1 MCKSDCINETI
12 HKVKVLTRFSF
23 KIGNTTHF
31 EKYESN
37 GFAKQLRM
45 KRVVAFKSF
54 EEIMLKGMDTFKE
67 DENLMFSFAEKMGQ
81 NLICHIAF
89 EALDTF
95 IRQEGRM
102 PKPWDIEDADKF
114 VNAAEVI
121 ATRYDEKVD
130 EWKSDG
136 IQLKLLF

>member
-1 MCKSDCINETI
+1 
-12 HKVKVLTRFSF
+12 
-23 KIGNTTHF
+23 
-31 EKYESN
+31 
-37 GFAKQLRM
+37 M

-54 EEIMLKGMDTFKE
+54 EEIMLKGIDTFKE

-95 IRQEGRM
+95 NRQEGRM
-102 PKPWDIEDADKF
+102 PKPWDIKDAEKF
-114 VNAAEVI
+114 VNLAKVI

-130 EWKSDG
+130 EWKPDG
-136 IQLKLLF
+136 IQLKLLFQFCF